1 MLLGEDSCE
10 FLNFKDIK
18 AVNPN
23 RNQPRIFIGITVVD
37 AEAPIIWRPIAK
49 C

>member
-1 MLLGEDSCE
+1 MLLEKTPVSS
-10 FLNFKDIK
+10 LNFKDIK

-37 AEAPIIWRPIAK
+37 AETPIIWRPIVK